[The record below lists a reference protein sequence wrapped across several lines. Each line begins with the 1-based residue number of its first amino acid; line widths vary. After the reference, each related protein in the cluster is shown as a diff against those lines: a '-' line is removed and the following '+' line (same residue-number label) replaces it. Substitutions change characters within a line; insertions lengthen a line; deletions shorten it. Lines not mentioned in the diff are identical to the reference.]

1 MCCVFG
7 LDHPT
12 KEKRSEKP
20 RRTTDFG
27 SNSFRGTNEAKTIIV
42 CFGKLFDNKKYF
54 GFTNEA
60 KHDLK
65 KLIDFLEFNHFDPES
80 HEIATQLRFSSFWP
94 EFYCDVRW
102 QSRQAVVVGVPNK
115 GGYPLV
121 NVYIAMEN
129 DHFFGGK
136 STISTGPFWIAMQ
149 QITRGYLSVL
159 TFNHGLSCWHPKN
172 MLDGMPSV
180 CFSSLFGTCLF
191 GCAGLA
197 TVCYCWT
204 KWNSNSWQVSPPKES
219 ALDVEFELG
228 ILVTVQTRV
237 WTIKSGVSRCFNRC
251 SSPKMAI

>member
-54 GFTNEA
+54 GLTNEA

-94 EFYCDVRW
+94 EFYCDVR
-102 QSRQAVVVGVPNK
+102 
-115 GGYPLV
+115 
-121 NVYIAMEN
+121 
-129 DHFFGGK
+129 
-136 STISTGPFWIAMQ
+136 
-149 QITRGYLSVL
+149 
-159 TFNHGLSCWHPKN
+159 
-172 MLDGMPSV
+172 
-180 CFSSLFGTCLF
+180 
-191 GCAGLA
+191 
-197 TVCYCWT
+197 
-204 KWNSNSWQVSPPKES
+204 
-219 ALDVEFELG
+219 
-228 ILVTVQTRV
+228 
-237 WTIKSGVSRCFNRC
+237 
-251 SSPKMAI
+251 